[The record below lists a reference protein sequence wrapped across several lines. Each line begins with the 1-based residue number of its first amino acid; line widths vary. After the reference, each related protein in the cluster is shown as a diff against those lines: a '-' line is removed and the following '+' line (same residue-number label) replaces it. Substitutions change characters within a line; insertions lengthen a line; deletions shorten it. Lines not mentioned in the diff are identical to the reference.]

1 MLMRVAQAKVNP
13 LVARAVPVTLTQRE
27 KPSSEA
33 VASPPRRAAFSS
45 PSARTPI
52 GKARIWLAKQT
63 HLRRLAQPSG
73 EELAPAHAPS
83 NKVNA

>member
-33 VASPPRRAAFSS
+33 VASPRRAAFSS

>member
-33 VASPPRRAAFSS
+33 VASPRRAAFFS

-52 GKARIWLAKQT
+52 GKARILQT

>member
-33 VASPPRRAAFSS
+33 VASPPTRRFFLAFR
-45 PSARTPI
+45 PYADRQGAPMV
-52 GKARIWLAKQT
+52 GKADA
-63 HLRRLAQPSG
+63 S
-73 EELAPAHAPS
+73 S
-83 NKVNA
+83 

>member
-33 VASPPRRAAFSS
+33 VASPPTRRFFLA
-45 PSARTPI
+45 SARTPI